1 VRFGAQAIAIRLSL
15 GAWLRRRSLPEL
27 LGALTTTA
35 PRPAPLPA
43 VEQAIASAESILERI
58 PVVPDTCLYRALAR
72 YGVLRSAGYPAR
84 FVMAINP
91 ASGGKKADIAGH
103 AWVELDGEP
112 YGETVD
118 PDLVVTYSYPGRATA
133 PTAAP

>member
-1 VRFGAQAIAIRLSL
+1 
-15 GAWLRRRSLPEL
+15 
-27 LGALTTTA
+27 
-35 PRPAPLPA
+35 
-43 VEQAIASAESILERI
+43 
-58 PVVPDTCLYRALAR
+58 VPDTCLYRALAR

-91 ASGGKKADIAGH
+91 ASGGKEADIAGH